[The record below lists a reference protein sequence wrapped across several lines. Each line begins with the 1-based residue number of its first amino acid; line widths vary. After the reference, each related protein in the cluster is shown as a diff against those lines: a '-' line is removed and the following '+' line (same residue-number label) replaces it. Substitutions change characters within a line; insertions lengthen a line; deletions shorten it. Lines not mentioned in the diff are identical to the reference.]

1 MTVGAAGEDGGSGL
15 RVDQLRGFRIGVTSD
30 RRSGD
35 LIAAL
40 ERRGAHVVHA
50 PALKIAPHDQDR
62 QLIGETQDVIKSR
75 PELVLI
81 TTGYGMRRWFEVADA
96 AGLGP
101 ELSAVL
107 DGARI
112 LARGPKALGAVRAA
126 GLEATTPGD
135 RDTTAAMIDKIV
147 DEGLT
152 GRRVALQQHGYTD
165 QVQLDRLREVSS
177 SVMTVTPYRWAGPD
191 QNEKLSRL
199 IELVGCRQLDVVT
212 FTSAPGADA
221 TLSAASE
228 IGRHDELVEAMRADV
243 VAAAVG
249 PVTAGPLIEVGI
261 EPIQPDRY
269 RLGALIRLVSEYL
282 DQHRVQR
289 FYSAGLEVELRGR
302 CVTVDGR
309 VVTLGPS
316 ALALFKTLAASR
328 GVVSRQDLI
337 RCLPDTPDDHA
348 LEVAMSRLRRALGAP
363 GLITTVVK
371 RGYRLGP

>member
-152 GRRVALQQHGYTD
+152 GRRLALQQHGYTD

-249 PVTAGPLIEVGI
+249 PVTARPLIEVGI

>member
-1 MTVGAAGEDGGSGL
+1 MTVGAAGEDSGSGL